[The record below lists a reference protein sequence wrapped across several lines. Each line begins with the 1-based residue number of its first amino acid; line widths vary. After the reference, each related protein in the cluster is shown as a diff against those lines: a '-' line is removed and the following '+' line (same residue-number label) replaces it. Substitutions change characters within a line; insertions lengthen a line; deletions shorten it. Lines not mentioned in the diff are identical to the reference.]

1 MYNNNNHNYHRL
13 FQNQKKCKIFLNI
26 VLEVNV
32 IIIVAIQ
39 KKNIMLK
46 ECVITVIINME
57 ELKNHGFVDM
67 KNYMLV
73 NIFYL

>member
-1 MYNNNNHNYHRL
+1 MYNNNNHNYQLL

-32 IIIVAIQ
+32 IIIVVIQ

-46 ECVITVIINME
+46 ECAIIVIINME

>member
-1 MYNNNNHNYHRL
+1 MYNNNNHNYQRL

-32 IIIVAIQ
+32 IIIVVIQ

-57 ELKNHGFVDM
+57 ELKNHGSVDM

>member
-1 MYNNNNHNYHRL
+1 MYNNNNHNYQRL

-32 IIIVAIQ
+32 IIIVVIQ

-46 ECVITVIINME
+46 ECAITVIINME